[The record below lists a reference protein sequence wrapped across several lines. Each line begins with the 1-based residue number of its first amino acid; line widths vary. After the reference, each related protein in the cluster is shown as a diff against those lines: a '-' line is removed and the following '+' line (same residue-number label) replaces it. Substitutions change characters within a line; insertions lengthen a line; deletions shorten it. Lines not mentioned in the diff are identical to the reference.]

1 MDEGNVGG
9 CFPQVYVPL
18 HYLRPVGNDRQ
29 GGGGYQDFV
38 GVEAHAV
45 EGCLF
50 LKVLLSCIGL

>member
-18 HYLRPVGNDRQ
+18 HYLHPVGNDRQ

-50 LKVLLSCIGL
+50 